1 MTKSNGQVVMITGG
15 AGNLGTATA
24 KAFFA
29 QGARLVLIDRAPD
42 RLKRLYPELA
52 GSRDHYLAPSV
63 DILNVEAVDRT
74 VVETLDRLG
83 RIDVLVNTAG
93 GFRAGPSLDQTPL
106 DDWDALF
113 DLNAKSVFLTCRAV
127 IPSMRRQQFGR
138 IVNISSRGGL
148 KGDAGMALYSASKAA
163 VIRLT
168 ESMASEL
175 KDAGINVNCVLPSI
189 IDTEPNRQAMPSA
202 DFTRWVKPESV
213 ARVIVF
219 LASDVAADVNGAAIP
234 VYGRS

>member
-1 MTKSNGQVVMITGG
+1 MITGG

-24 KAFFA
+24 RAFLA

-42 RLKRLYPELA
+42 RLKKLYPELA
-52 GSRDHYLAPSV
+52 GSSDHYLAPSV
-63 DILNVEAVDRT
+63 DVLNVEAVDRT
-74 VVETLDRLG
+74 VVEALNRLG

-127 IPSMRRQQFGR
+127 IPAMRRQQFGR

-219 LASDVAADVNGAAIP
+219 LASDDAADVNGAAIP
-234 VYGRS
+234 VFGRS